1 MPNKIVLACLL
12 MAAFGAD
19 GNAQRGSV
27 KMQEAT
33 VPRADLCVT
42 EGKIEELPSHRL
54 SVSVPKMRAFLNLNT
69 PQDLE
74 ARFAY
79 LGPTGS
85 EVPLGSGAIRRQFG
99 IKLHAQDACNLV
111 YAMWRFD
118 PKSEIVVS
126 VKRNPGQH
134 LSSECGNRGYTN
146 IKPAHTASVAA
157 PAPGQSHTLR
167 AEMDG
172 QEMKV
177 IVDNSL
183 AWEGN
188 TGAEA
193 LALHGPVG
201 VRSDN
206 AHLELELRTKRVEG
220 EAPASSACR
229 SGPDEAE

>member
-1 MPNKIVLACLL
+1 MPNKIVLTYLL
-12 MAAFGAD
+12 MAAFGVA
-19 GNAQRGSV
+19 GNAQPGSA
-27 KMQEAT
+27 KMKEVT
-33 VPRADLCVT
+33 VARTELCVT

-54 SVSVPKMRAFLNLNT
+54 SVTVPKMRAYLNLNT
-69 PQDLE
+69 PQYLE

-79 LGPTGS
+79 LGSAGN

-111 YAMWRFD
+111 YAMWRFE

-134 LSSECGNRGYTN
+134 SSSECGNRGYTN

-167 AEMDG
+167 AEMNG

-177 IVDNSL
+177 FVDNSL
-183 AWEGN
+183 AWNGN

-206 AHLELELRTKRVEG
+206 AHLELELRTKRADG